1 MPMYE
6 YECKSCGI
14 FTVLRPLDERNSPTC
29 CPACQTDAK
38 RVIHSAPGT
47 TWLGKQTVTMHEV
60 NERSRHELKTLE
72 QYKSSVHGA
81 GCSCCFTNKKS
92 TATSEKALKTG
103 GSRPWMISH

>member
-60 NERSRHELKTLE
+60 NERSRHEPKTLE
-72 QYKSSVHGA
+72 QYKSSVHGCRLQLLLYKQKIH
-81 GCSCCFTNKKS
+81 GNIRKS
-92 TATSEKALKTG
+92 
-103 GSRPWMISH
+103 P

>member
-1 MPMYE
+1 MPIYE

-14 FTVLRPLDERNSPTC
+14 FTVLRPLDERNSPAC

-60 NERSRHELKTLE
+60 NERSRHEPKTLE

-81 GCSCCFTNKKS
+81 RRQLLLYQNKNPRQHPK
-92 TATSEKALKTG
+92 KPLKQVVHAPG
-103 GSRPWMISH
+103 